1 MRNWQYDRFYSKSVP
16 TNEDV
21 LDVNFRA
28 IVSDLRG
35 LISGTLSPR
44 CWSDISSTWLTDD
57 EQPRNTGYYRLDAP
71 DKIQASQ
78 TRCGRRAYE
87 RKRALKPNHHVRK
100 LANIM
105 MLTGMTEEL
114 ALEAATAILID
125 PTEVKNGN

>member
-1 MRNWQYDRFYSKSVP
+1 MHQKYDRFYNKNVP

-44 CWSDISSTWLTDD
+44 SWSDISSTWLTDE
-57 EQPRNTGYYRLDAP
+57 EQPRNTGHYRLDAS

-78 TRCGRRAYE
+78 TRCGRAAYE
-87 RKRALKPNHHVRK
+87 RRLALKPNQHVRK